1 MAQNGHGVGD
11 RSSAR
16 NKPAVQ
22 VPPKTSAR
30 NDRALLE
37 RVTALVGHELRG
49 PLAAALMHLATARRK
64 VDDLP
69 SAGTASAALSSLG
82 SALQRL
88 DRLVARVIELE
99 EQGRAIVRPALV
111 DLAAV
116 VSRTVADT
124 LSVEPSARSSVT
136 IEDCGPIVGYWDD
149 MAVEEMVRNLLSN
162 AIRFGEGQPIR
173 VAVAAVKGGARIG
186 VEDHGRGIPA
196 LERRRIFTRGV
207 HAPAHRGGGLGLGLW
222 IVRELVRAHGG
233 RAMVTS
239 KLGHGA
245 TFTVTLRERPPE
257 RAARSTAPGTRG
269 ARAPLSANRLL
280 VFARDVLRA
289 KTFGALL
296 AAARDEVKAVA
307 GYEQVWFMVANTA
320 ELDEL
325 RLIDFSGGHRE
336 IVWDVAPVLKVKG
349 DPFLEELV
357 ASDGPVVIAD
367 ARTDARTNKEIVT
380 RLRNRTLI
388 NIPLRLADQRLG
400 VFGMGTF
407 GDEGCRV
414 PSQRELD
421 YLVGMAGQIAV
432 AAGRVQFLQLLSGV
446 EDRARTGADDP
457 ALS

>member
-1 MAQNGHGVGD
+1 VA
-11 RSSAR
+11 
-16 NKPAVQ
+16 
-22 VPPKTSAR
+22 PKTPES

-49 PLAAALMHLATARRK
+49 PLASALMHLATARRE
-64 VDDLP
+64 VEDLP
-69 SAGTASAALSSLG
+69 LAGNASVALSSVG

-99 EQGRAIVRPALV
+99 EQGRAIVRPAMV

-116 VSRTVADT
+116 VNHTVADA
-124 LSVEPSARSSVT
+124 LRVEPSARSSVT
-136 IEDCGPIVGYWDD
+136 VDECAPMVGWWDD
-149 MAVEEMVRNLLSN
+149 MAVEEVVRNLLSN

-173 VAVAAVKGGARIG
+173 IAVAPAKGGARLT
-186 VEDHGRGIPA
+186 VQDNGRGIPA
-196 LERRRIFTRGV
+196 LERSRIFKRGV
-207 HAPAHRGGGLGLGLW
+207 HAPARKGGGLGLGLW

-233 RAMVTS
+233 RTMVQS
-239 KLGHGA
+239 KPGQGA
-245 TFTVTLRERPPE
+245 TFTITLRERPPE
-257 RAARSTAPGTRG
+257 RPAQAATGGTKV
-269 ARAPLSANRLL
+269 ARAIPSANRLL

-296 AAARDEVKAVA
+296 AAALDEVRAVA
-307 GYEQVWFMVANTA
+307 GYEHVWFLVANTN

-336 IVWDVAPVLKVKG
+336 TVWEVAPVLKVKG
-349 DPFLEELV
+349 DRFLEELV
-357 ASDGPVVIAD
+357 SSDGPVVIAD
-367 ARTDARTNKEIVT
+367 ARTDARTNKEIVNK
-380 RLRNRTLI
+380 LLNRTLI
-388 NIPLRLADQRLG
+388 NIPLRLVEQRLG

-432 AAGRVQFLQLLSGV
+432 AAGRLQFLELLNPTDEHRSQSG
-446 EDRARTGADDP
+446 G
-457 ALS
+457 